1 MQSIKVGDQVKCFVR
16 TTKKQGGKAVEVN
29 TWVYGVV
36 YHVGDTVLAF
46 ETDNGHIYGVKIE
59 SVSLA

>member
-1 MQSIKVGDQVKCFVR
+1 MSIKVGDKVKCFVN
-16 TTKKQGGKAVEVN
+16 TIKKNGGEPREVN
-29 TWVYGVV
+29 QWVSGIV

-59 SVSLA
+59 AVTLA